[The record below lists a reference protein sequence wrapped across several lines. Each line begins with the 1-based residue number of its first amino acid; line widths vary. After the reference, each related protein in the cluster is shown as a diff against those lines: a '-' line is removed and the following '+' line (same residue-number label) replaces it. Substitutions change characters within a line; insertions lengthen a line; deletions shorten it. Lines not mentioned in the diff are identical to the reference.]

1 MIKWVRAEM
10 GGMAKRK
17 RSAALRFA
25 VNLRETGGRSMNS
38 VHRFWALPKDAG
50 PDLGRLLAGRFHIW
64 DAVAVSECRAEET
77 QTLYWLLRD
86 YCWGKQGEAVT
97 WSRDFLQRHA
107 LVFNRVR
114 GLRDGYLPCRGLSA
128 TGMTVI
134 SQPEICHFMLALA
147 RLPQEPPVARL
158 YRLCRAAYRAQD
170 YLLHQAPLLGAEMDR
185 P

>member
-1 MIKWVRAEM
+1 
-10 GGMAKRK
+10 
-17 RSAALRFA
+17 
-25 VNLRETGGRSMNS
+25 MNS

-50 PDLGRLLAGRFHIW
+50 PDLGRLLAGRFHTW

-147 RLPQEPPVARL
+147 RLPQEPPVAGCTGCAGRPIAPRTICCIRRRFWAPRWIGPNIEFRGDL
-158 YRLCRAAYRAQD
+158 HRSPRMQFCLHAASR
-170 YLLHQAPLLGAEMDR
+170 
-185 P
+185 

>member
-1 MIKWVRAEM
+1 
-10 GGMAKRK
+10 
-17 RSAALRFA
+17 
-25 VNLRETGGRSMNS
+25 MNS

-50 PDLGRLLAGRFHIW
+50 PDLGRLLAGRFHTW

-77 QTLYWLLRD
+77 QTLYWLL
-86 YCWGKQGEAVT
+86 
-97 WSRDFLQRHA
+97 RDFLQRHA

>member
-1 MIKWVRAEM
+1 
-10 GGMAKRK
+10 
-17 RSAALRFA
+17 
-25 VNLRETGGRSMNS
+25 MNS

-170 YLLHQAPLLGAEMDR
+170 YLLHQEPLLGAEMDR